1 MANDTEFDFEGQR
14 RIFGHP
20 VGLFILFFTELW
32 ERFSYYGMRAI
43 LTLYMITKVVDKNP
57 GLGWDEA
64 FALSI
69 YGWYTMLVYVMSIP
83 GGIIADKFIGQKR
96 SVLVGGLILVAGHG
110 ILAVDMIWA
119 FFTGLALIIIG
130 VGLLKPNIS
139 TMVGGLYRQGDPQ
152 RDQGFTI
159 FYIGINVGAFLAALI
174 VGTIG
179 EKYGWHYGFGLA
191 GIGML
196 IGQLVFMWG
205 QRFLKGVGEPPSKA
219 DLDSGTDTS
228 FGKLLSKLTKSPMQ
242 LGITALLGV
251 GSIAAAI
258 AFIEGGEQIAYSLLG
273 VFLALTIGVLMMIYQ
288 DVNKI
293 EKDRF
298 VVLLL
303 SFVIVIVFWGA
314 FEQAGGL
321 MNIYT
326 LKKIDRAVSLLSIDI
341 LFLAGGGFLLA
352 RGVWDFIKKNDS
364 RYIFLPAGILVLGL
378 YWYLRGS
385 EFSDP
390 YVIPASVFQSVN
402 ALFIIIFGT
411 LVGGFWIWVHRKGW
425 ESSSLF
431 KMALG
436 TIIMGV
442 GFLFM
447 AKASHDIV
455 NYGDKAAVSLLILAY
470 LLHTLGELCASPVAL
485 SFITK
490 LAPIKYVS
498 IMMGVYFAAT
508 GLGNKIAGTIG
519 EAAQAEP
526 IKVEM
531 SADLPDV
538 LAQATNI
545 ERDEKENEVVSFELV
560 GKASIDQGQASLT
573 QNGTDLYTYVNINED
588 NRSTLQSQ
596 LQEAE
601 ESTQTAI
608 VSLEKDQETGEFS
621 GEVELFQYQ
630 DNIEYRTFIGIFIFT
645 AAFGLLLII
654 FLKRLKR
661 LTHGAEELKAPVSE
675 EQEGYEL
682 ADPEDGDK

>member
-1 MANDTEFDFEGQR
+1 MANATEFDFEGQR
-14 RIFGHP
+14 KIFGHP
-20 VGLFILFFTELW
+20 AGLFILFFTELW

-83 GGIIADKFIGQKR
+83 GGIVADKFIGQKR
-96 SVLVGGLILVAGHG
+96 SVMLGGAILVLGHG
-110 ILAVDMIWA
+110 ILAVDAIWA

-205 QRFLKGVGEPPSKA
+205 QRYLKGVGEPPSKA

-228 FGKLLSKLTKSPMQ
+228 FGKLLSQLTKSPLQ
-242 LGITALLGV
+242 LGITLLLAA
-251 GSIAAAI
+251 GSVAAAF
-258 AFIEGGEQIAYSLLG
+258 AFIEGGESIAYSLLG

-326 LKKIDRAVSLLSIDI
+326 LKKIDRSVSLLTIDI
-341 LFLAGGGFLLA
+341 IFLAGGGFLLA
-352 RGVWDFIKKNDS
+352 RGIWDFVKKRDS
-364 RYIFLPAGILVLGL
+364 RFIFLPAGLLILGF

-411 LVGGFWIWVHRKGW
+411 LVGAFWIWVYRKGW

-431 KMALG
+431 KMAVG

-490 LAPIKYVS
+490 LAPVKYVS

-531 SADLPDV
+531 SANLPDV
-538 LAQATNI
+538 LAQATNV
-545 ERDEKENEVVSFELV
+545 EKNEEETEVVSFELV
-560 GKASIDQGQASLT
+560 GEASIEQGQVTLT
-573 QNGTDLYTYVNINED
+573 QNGKSLYDVININEE
-588 NRSTLQSQ
+588 NQATLLAQ

-601 ESTQTAI
+601 ASNQTAI
-608 VSLEKDQETGEFS
+608 VELEKDQESGKFS

-645 AAFGLLLII
+645 AAFGLLLIL

-661 LTHGAEELKAPVSE
+661 LTHGAEELKDSHHE

-682 ADPEDGDK
+682 ADPEDK